1 MAIQPYKKN
10 LRKELVRGNSE
21 RQRNTWFKSCRLV
34 SDPSSI
40 TYEMYNHDWFLC
52 ALASLLRKSTQGH
65 LPMDLLH

>member
-40 TYEMYNHDWFLC
+40 TYEMYNHD
-52 ALASLLRKSTQGH
+52 
-65 LPMDLLH
+65 